1 MSNSIT
7 NWIAEAK
14 SFKAYIHC
22 QSAWKYWDDTQARYK
37 DIMTFDSPGIDEPVR
52 LSDASGFGL
61 EEGWLITGR
70 QAAPT
75 TFNIEYHSETTD
87 RIHVYINGTGTD
99 SDRKVEISRN
109 GYLGLY
115 RTNSPVDLIKLEPL
129 EWGPDTLRC
138 RLRDHTGRTVKTLY
152 HMPPDSNVYLNTN
165 DGDIATFLITRR

>member
-14 SFKAYIHC
+14 SFKAHIHC
-22 QSAWKYWDDTQARYK
+22 QSVWKYWDGTQDRYK
-37 DIMTFDSPGIDEPVR
+37 AIMRFNSPGIDLPVR
-52 LSDASGFGL
+52 LSDASGLGL
-61 EEGWLITGR
+61 EEGWLIPDGK
-70 QAAPT
+70 AAPI

-87 RIHVYINGTGTD
+87 RIYVYINGTGTD

-152 HMPPDSNVYLNTN
+152 HMPPDRNVYLNTN